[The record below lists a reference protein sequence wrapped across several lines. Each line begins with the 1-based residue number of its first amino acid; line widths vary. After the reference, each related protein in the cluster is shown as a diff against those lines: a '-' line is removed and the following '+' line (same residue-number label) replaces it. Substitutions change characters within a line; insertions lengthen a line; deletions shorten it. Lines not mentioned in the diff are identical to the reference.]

1 MRMTRSPTRR
11 RGRRLRPHALC
22 VATRRCPPC
31 WSAWRGA
38 QAAATPSS
46 RSSPGRPESLRI
58 GEAAFTLRSSG
69 GGAERLHRG
78 AEPLVV
84 AGGRTRGGQ
93 PRNVDLGNEPA
104 FRHLSDQP
112 LAAATGNEFG
122 EELAIEHVPV
132 ARFGHELAASV
143 PYYDDAAFLE
153 RAQRL
158 AHDASAD
165 TELPL
170 QVLLAGKPL
179 ARLILAGEDR
189 AEHEAHLFA
198 MQTHRGDP
206 IIRRLW
212 LVGVI
217 PCAAADLVLWLGSS
231 ATYRCRDQ
239 AARLVV
245 RSLARASSWLRSA
258 RVNFHSNGVA
268 ICSWRRSIERWP
280 RCAEPLSMIR
290 NTRLALR

>member
-1 MRMTRSPTRR
+1 MSAHGVRGPRTVAGADRFHDRLVFLDAKATTAER
-11 RGRRLRPHALC
+11 RGHALRSNEHRFKQGDERE
-22 VATRRCPPC
+22 VLRRGDQDPM
-31 WSAWRGA
+31 
-38 QAAATPSS
+38 QFK
-46 RSSPGRPESLRI
+46 L
-58 GEAAFTLRSSG
+58 GEAAFTLRSSR

-78 AEPLVV
+78 AEPLMV
-84 AGGRTRGGQ
+84 ASGGTRGGQ
-93 PRNVDLGNEPA
+93 PRNLDLGDEPA

-158 AHDASAD
+158 PHNASAN

-179 ARLILAGEDR
+179 TRLILAGDDR
-189 AEHEAHLFA
+189 AEHHAHLFA

-206 IIRRLW
+206 IIRHVW
-212 LVGVI
+212 LVGGMRR
-217 PCAAADLVLWLGSS
+217 AAPDLGPK
-231 ATYRCRDQ
+231 
-239 AARLVV
+239 
-245 RSLARASSWLRSA
+245 LAGLQ
-258 RVNFHSNGVA
+258 
-268 ICSWRRSIERWP
+268 
-280 RCAEPLSMIR
+280 LQ
-290 NTRLALR
+290 